1 MITYAAIGLVSLG
14 VSALTLFSG
23 FGLGTLLMP
32 VFALFFPMPVAV
44 ASTAAVHGANSLFKA
59 GLLYAHARRRL
70 LVIFG
75 LPAIA
80 AAFVGARLLTIL
92 SDRAALFVWE
102 AGARRFEV
110 TPVKLALGVLIVG
123 FAAFELVPRLRSLR
137 APARWLPL
145 GGALSGFFGGLS
157 GHQGA
162 LRAAFL
168 SPLGLS
174 PHEFAAT
181 QAVLACMV
189 DAARLVVYGA
199 SFTFAAS
206 AIAGGAGGDAGAG
219 IDWPLVGFATICA
232 FAGALVGKWLLPK
245 VTVGAVRT
253 LTGALL
259 LIVGAALAVGVV

>member
-1 MITYAAIGLVSLG
+1 M
-14 VSALTLFSG
+14 
-23 FGLGTLLMP
+23 
-32 VFALFFPMPVAV
+32 
-44 ASTAAVHGANSLFKA
+44 
-59 GLLYAHARRRL
+59 
-70 LVIFG
+70 
-75 LPAIA
+75 
-80 AAFVGARLLTIL
+80 
-92 SDRAALFVWE
+92 
-102 AGARRFEV
+102 
-110 TPVKLALGVLIVG
+110 
-123 FAAFELVPRLRSLR
+123 
-137 APARWLPL
+137 

-168 SPLGLS
+168 GPLGLS

-206 AIAGGAGGDAGAG
+206 DIAGGAGGDAGAG
-219 IDWPLVGFATICA
+219 IDWPLVAFATICA

>member
-1 MITYAAIGLVSLG
+1 MLITYAAIGLVSLG

-59 GLLYAHARRRL
+59 GLLHAHARRRL

-80 AAFVGARLLTIL
+80 AAFIGARLLTLL
-92 SDRAALFVWE
+92 SDRTALFVWE

-181 QAVLACMV
+181 QAILACMV

-199 SFTFAAS
+199 SFTFASSNAT
-206 AIAGGAGGDAGAG
+206 GAG

-232 FAGALVGKWLLPK
+232 FAGALVGKWMLPK

-259 LIVGAALAVGVV
+259 LIVGTALAVGVV

>member
-1 MITYAAIGLVSLG
+1 MLITYAAIGLVSLG

-59 GLLYAHARRRL
+59 GLLHAHAKRRL

-80 AAFVGARLLTIL
+80 GAFIGARLLTML

-110 TPVKLALGVLIVG
+110 TPVKLALGILIVG

-137 APARWLPL
+137 APVRWLPL

-168 SPLGLS
+168 TPLGLS

-181 QAVLACMV
+181 QAILACMV
-189 DAARLVVYGA
+189 DAARLAVYGM
-199 SFTFAAS
+199 SFAFAAS
-206 AIAGGAGGDAGAG
+206 NAGGAEGAAGAG

-245 VTVGAVRT
+245 VTVAAVRT

-259 LIVGAALAVGVV
+259 LIVGAALAAGVV